1 MHEDDYPSRKR
12 LWEPTEKALKDDTS
26 DLRAAVLQARGQA
39 VWGEVITAVD
49 DVATVPDLGRY
60 FPPRPRLQ
68 EMLVTEPP
76 AIVVR
81 AVNRFVLVLAEA
93 SLMRQVGEASTRF
106 EPDDRVR
113 VSGYAD
119 GNADEAIEILL
130 TDLTPG
136 LHEVIARRRR
146 YRLGEIPDDVTGE
159 NFVEQDPYPWTTPR
173 RDACWESTGAGW
185 RRQFAALAGEAA
197 VADDVARAVAAP
209 RLGSSR
215 ASVRMTPRA
224 ILGD

>member
-12 LWEPTEKALKDDTS
+12 LWEPTEKALKDDTA

-39 VWGEVITAVD
+39 VWGKAVTAVD
-49 DVATVPDLGRY
+49 DVTTVPDLGRY
-60 FPPRPRLQ
+60 LPPRPRLD
-68 EMLVTEPP
+68 EVLLTEPP

-93 SLMRQVGEASTRF
+93 ALMRQVQEASTRF
-106 EPDDRVR
+106 EADDRVR

-146 YRLGEIPDDVTGE
+146 YRLGEIPDDVSGE

-173 RDACWESTGAGW
+173 RDACWESTAASW
-185 RRQFAALAGEAA
+185 QAQFAALAADMT
-197 VADDVARAVAAP
+197 VADDVARAIAAP

-215 ASVRMTPRA
+215 TSVRMTPRA

>member
-12 LWEPTEKALKDDTS
+12 LWEPTEKALKDDTAA
-26 DLRAAVLQARGQA
+26 LRAAVLRARGQA
-39 VWGEVITAVD
+39 VRGEDVTAVD
-49 DVATVPDLGRY
+49 GVTTVPDLARY
-60 FPPRPRLQ
+60 LPPRPRLD
-68 EMLVTEPP
+68 EVLATVPP

-81 AVNRFVLVLAEA
+81 AVNRLVLVLAEA
-93 SLMRQVGEASTRF
+93 ALMRQVREASTRF
-106 EPDDRVR
+106 DADDRVR

-173 RDACWESTGAGW
+173 RDACWESTGTSW
-185 RRQFAALAGEAA
+185 QRQFAAVAADMA
-197 VADDVARAVAAP
+197 VAEDVTRAVASP

-215 ASVRMTPRA
+215 TSVRMTPRA